1 MCRIVPV
8 EPVGIAKD
16 GCRFFERHA
25 MFLKIGDRLR
35 NVPRKH
41 QDVYTVI
48 NFLIQSISQLNP
60 HVPQPL
66 CPSAFVVRHAI
77 TAALRGMNEAKMN
90 GAPGNSMDL
99 LRLESDRMK

>member
-41 QDVYTVI
+41 PGVYTVI
-48 NFLIQSISQLNP
+48 DVLIQSTSHRNP
-60 HVPQPL
+60 HEPQPIY
-66 CPSAFVVRHAI
+66 PSAFVVRHAI
-77 TAALRGMNEAKMN
+77 TAAPRSMSEARMN
-90 GAPGNSMDL
+90 GAPGNSMDP
-99 LRLESDRMK
+99 LRLASE